1 MRPALVI
8 IAALLL
14 IGTLAPWLM
23 HPLAHPPGPVVVLG
37 LPRTIDPAQASRLDE
52 FRLITALF
60 EPLVRLDPATLQ
72 PGPALACSW
81 EVSADRLTWTFHLDA
96 RARWSDGQPVVAED
110 MRRGLLRHLILQSPN
125 AFYLDGIIAGAA
137 LAEPDPGRRRL
148 LLAGCGIRAPDEHTL
163 ALQLTHPVPYLTA
176 ILSLSAF
183 VPATPAQAADGDLRS
198 QAAAWNDP
206 ALVVGNGP
214 LVCTG
219 YLPRHHYDFAPS
231 PTYRGAHPAQGALR
245 ALLVEDPGTALRLY
259 LSAQADAIL
268 LLPADAV
275 GDLRRSGLP
284 GLEQAISLS
293 TVFLRVRMVA
303 RHAADQAA
311 VTRALRHPRLRR
323 ALACAIDRAALC
335 DGLLLGNA
343 VPATTFVPAELARYL
358 PYHPPLGIFGSAGA
372 DAEADLAAARRDLGA
387 IPALEMIVP
396 AQPAERLSV
405 AELIADG
412 WRRRLGLNLT
422 LTVKP
427 QVELRSME
435 RAQQYDLDFAMWQGD
450 FLDPTTFLDCFR
462 AEGGA
467 NRTGYADAAYDG
479 LLDRAARAD
488 GDERWALLAAAESH
502 LLGDPPLLPLYNTKC
517 SFLVRPGLAGI
528 TANPLEIVHFDEI
541 AWH

>member
-1 MRPALVI
+1 MRPALVL
-8 IAALLL
+8 IAALLI

-23 HPLAHPPGPVVVLG
+23 HPMAHAQGPVVVLG

-52 FRLITALF
+52 FRLVTALF

-72 PGPALACSW
+72 PEPALASSW

-96 RARWSDGQPVVAED
+96 RSRWSDGQPVVAED

-125 AFYLDGIIAGAA
+125 AFYLDGIITGAA
-137 LAEPDPGRRRL
+137 IAEQDPGQRRL
-148 LLAGCGIRAPDEHTL
+148 LLDGCGIRCPDQHTI

-206 ALVVGNGP
+206 ATVVGNGP

-219 YLPRHHYDFAPS
+219 YLPRHHFDFAPS
-231 PTYRGAHPAQGALR
+231 PHYGGAHPAHGALR

-275 GDLRRSGLP
+275 GDLRRSRLP
-284 GLEQAISLS
+284 GLEQATSLS
-293 TVFLRVRMVA
+293 TAFLRVRVVA
-303 RHAADQAA
+303 RADQDQVA
-311 VTRALRHPRLRR
+311 VTAALRNPRLRR
-323 ALACAIDRAALC
+323 ALARAIDRTALC
-335 DGLLLGNA
+335 DGLLEGNA

-358 PYHPPLGIFGSAGA
+358 PYHPPLEILAS
-372 DAEADLAAARRDLGA
+372 DAAAAAAELAAARKELGA
-387 IPALEMIVP
+387 IPDLEMIVP
-396 AQPAERLSV
+396 AQPAERLSA
-405 AELIADG
+405 AELIVDG
-412 WRRRLGLNLT
+412 WRRQLGLNIT
-422 LTVKP
+422 LTVMP
-427 QVELRSME
+427 QVELRTRE
-435 RAQQYDLDFAMWQGD
+435 RGQHYDLDFAVWLGD

-479 LLDRAARAD
+479 LLDRAALAD
-488 GDERWALLAAAESH
+488 GPARWALLAEAERH
-502 LLGDPPLLPLYNTKC
+502 LLGDPPLLPLYHSKC
-517 SFLVRPGLAGI
+517 SFLVRPELAGI

>member
-1 MRPALVI
+1 MRPALII

-14 IGTLAPWLM
+14 VGTLAPWLI

-52 FRLITALF
+52 FRLVTAMF

-72 PGPALACSW
+72 PEPALASSW

-125 AFYLDGIIAGAA
+125 AFYLDGIISGAA
-137 LAEPDPGRRRL
+137 SREQDPMQRRRL
-148 LLAGCGIRAPDEHTL
+148 LDGCGIHALDEHTL
-163 ALQLTHPVPYLTA
+163 ALQLTRPVPFLTA

-183 VPATPAQAADGDLRS
+183 VPATAAQAADGDLRS

-206 ALVVGNGP
+206 AQVVGNGP

-219 YLPRHHYDFAPS
+219 FLPRHHYDFAPN
-231 PTYRGAHPAQGALR
+231 PNYRGAHPAHGALR

-293 TVFLRVRMVA
+293 TAFLRVRVVA
-303 RHAADQAA
+303 RQDADRAA
-311 VTRALRHPRLRR
+311 VTAALRHPRLRL
-323 ALACAIDRAALC
+323 ALARAIDRTALC
-335 DGLLLGNA
+335 DGLLQGNA

-358 PYHPPLGIFGSAGA
+358 PYHPPLEILASDSAA
-372 DAEADLAAARRDLGA
+372 AAADLAAARADLGA
-387 IPALEMIVP
+387 IPDLEMIVP
-396 AQPAERLSV
+396 AQPAERLSA

-412 WRRRLGLNLT
+412 WRRRLGLNVT
-422 LTVKP
+422 LTVMP
-427 QVELRSME
+427 QVELRTRE
-435 RAQQYDLDFAMWQGD
+435 RGQQYDLDFAVWLGD

-462 AEGGA
+462 ADGGA

-479 LLDRAARAD
+479 LLDRAARTD
-488 GDERWALLAAAESH
+488 GAGRWALLAEAERH
-502 LLGDPPLLPLYNTKC
+502 LLAQPPLIPLYHTKC
-517 SFLVRPGLAGI
+517 SFLVRPGLSGI